1 MKNTEKVNNEV
12 SKPKGSEEYIEQM
25 MKKRQKTI
33 KIAVI
38 TVVVIIVLLIALTAF
53 AIPTMFSNKIISGV
67 SIGGINVSGL
77 DKAQAVKLIEEKVTP
92 RQKEIVKLKYGEY
105 EKELPMEQL
114 EVTVNIEKAVDEAL
128 SKGRAEN
135 IFSNNFAVIA
145 SKFRKQDIGLE
156 INYNEEEL
164 EKILTEI
171 GAEIPGR
178 VQDYTY
184 NIEENELII
193 TKGKDGIELDVDK
206 MKNDISDGIKN
217 ISKEFK
223 NEREISVK
231 EVKAGEIDIEKIY
244 NEVHTEPQDA
254 YIVEDPFQV
263 VVDKDGVDFAITM
276 DEAKTILAE
285 SKEEYSIPL
294 KITKAQKTVASLGSK
309 AFPDLLGTFTTRYDA
324 GNVSRT
330 TNLAIACKKL
340 NGQVIQPGEVF
351 SYNKALGK
359 RSVENGYKEAA
370 VYVNGGV
377 ENGLGG
383 GICQISS
390 TLYNTVLFANL
401 GIVERHQH
409 SFTTSYVDPG
419 RDATVVYGALDF
431 KFKNT
436 RKYPVKLEA
445 YIKSGVATVSM
456 YGIKEDVEYNVKVV
470 ATVTE
475 TIPCPV
481 EKTEDATMAE
491 GVEKVIS
498 KGTNGCRSIAY
509 KYVYDMA
516 GNLVSKTQLSADYY
530 GTIAKKVKV
539 GTKQVEVP
547 TTPSVPTT
555 PTAPTTPTIPEGSPT
570 PSPSVPTSPS
580 GTDTPGETGGGETGG
595 ENLGTTTTPSGSG
608 ITGEYN

>member
-12 SKPKGSEEYIEQM
+12 SKPQGSEEYIEQM

-38 TVVVIIVLLIALTAF
+38 TVVLIIVLLIALTAF

>member
-114 EVTVNIEKAVDEAL
+114 EVTANIEKAVDEAL

-570 PSPSVPTSPS
+570 PSSSVPTSPS
-580 GTDTPGETGGGETGG
+580 GTDTPGETGG

-608 ITGEYN
+608 ITGE

>member
-53 AIPTMFSNKIISGV
+53 AISTMFSNKIISGV

-156 INYNEEEL
+156 INYNEEQL

-390 TLYNTVLFANL
+390 TLYNTVVFANL

-470 ATVTE
+470 STVTE

-580 GTDTPGETGGGETGG
+580 GTDTPGETGG

-608 ITGEYN
+608 ITGE

>member
-105 EKELPMEQL
+105 EKELPMEQF
-114 EVTVNIEKAVDEAL
+114 EVTANIEKAVDEAL

-164 EKILTEI
+164 EEILTEI

-193 TKGKDGIELDVDK
+193 TKGKDGVELDVDK

-570 PSPSVPTSPS
+570 PSSSVPTSPS
-580 GTDTPGETGGGETGG
+580 GTDTPGETGG

-608 ITGEYN
+608 ITGE

>member
-114 EVTVNIEKAVDEAL
+114 EVTANIEKAVDEAL

-570 PSPSVPTSPS
+570 PSSSVPTSPS

>member
-12 SKPKGSEEYIEQM
+12 SKPQGSEEYIEQM

-38 TVVVIIVLLIALTAF
+38 TVVLIIVLLIALTAF

-608 ITGEYN
+608 ITGE

>member
-114 EVTVNIEKAVDEAL
+114 EVTANIEKAVDEAL

-156 INYNEEEL
+156 INYNEGEL
-164 EKILTEI
+164 EEILTEI

-193 TKGKDGIELDVDK
+193 TKGKDGVELDVDK

-570 PSPSVPTSPS
+570 PSSSVPTSPS

>member
-12 SKPKGSEEYIEQM
+12 SKPKSSEEYIEQM

-114 EVTVNIEKAVDEAL
+114 EVTANIEKAVDEAL

-470 ATVTE
+470 STVTE

-580 GTDTPGETGGGETGG
+580 GTDTPGETGG

-608 ITGEYN
+608 ITGE

>member
-570 PSPSVPTSPS
+570 PSSSVPTSPS
-580 GTDTPGETGGGETGG
+580 GTDTPGETGG

-608 ITGEYN
+608 ITGE

>member
-38 TVVVIIVLLIALTAF
+38 TVVLIIVLLIALTAF
-53 AIPTMFSNKIISGV
+53 AISTMFSNKIISGV

-114 EVTVNIEKAVDEAL
+114 EVTANIEKAVDEAL

>member
-114 EVTVNIEKAVDEAL
+114 EVTANIEKAVDEAL

-390 TLYNTVLFANL
+390 TLYNTVVFANL

-470 ATVTE
+470 STVTE

-539 GTKQVEVP
+539 GTKQVEVS

-570 PSPSVPTSPS
+570 PSSSVPTFPS

-608 ITGEYN
+608 ITGE

>member
-1 MKNTEKVNNEV
+1 MNNTEKVNKEV
-12 SKPKGSEEYIEQM
+12 NKPKSSDEYIEQM
-25 MKKRQKTI
+25 FEKKRKTI
-33 KIAVI
+33 KIAII
-38 TVVVIIVLLIALTAF
+38 TVVLIILILIALTAF

-67 SIGGINVSGL
+67 SIDGIDVSGL
-77 DKAQAVKLIEEKVTP
+77 DKTQAVKMLEEKITP
-92 RQKEIVKLKYGEY
+92 RQKNVVKLKYGEY

-114 EVTVNIEKAVDEAL
+114 EVTANIEKAVDEAV

-145 SKFRKQDIGLE
+145 SKFKKQDISLDVG
-156 INYNEEEL
+156 YNEEEL
-164 EKILTEI
+164 EKILTEA

-184 NIEENELII
+184 SIEENELII

-206 MKNDISDGIKN
+206 MKNDISEGIKD
-217 ISKEFK
+217 ISEDFK
-223 NEREISVK
+223 TEREISVK
-231 EVKAGEIDIEKIY
+231 EAKAGDIDIEKIY
-244 NEVHTEPQDA
+244 SEVHTEPQDA
-254 YIVEDPFQV
+254 YIIEDPFQV
-263 VVDKDGVDFAITM
+263 VVDKDGIDFAITM
-276 DEAKTILAE
+276 DEAKAILAE

-409 SFTTSYVDPG
+409 SFTTTYVDPG

-445 YIKSGVATVSM
+445 YIKSGVATVSI
-456 YGIKEDVEYNVKVV
+456 YGLKEDVEYNVKVV
-470 ATVTE
+470 STVTE

-481 EKTEDATMAE
+481 EKTEDSTIAA
-491 GVEKVIS
+491 GVEQVVT

-509 KYVYDMA
+509 KYVYDKA
-516 GNLVSKTQLSADYY
+516 GSLVSKTQLSSDYY
-530 GTIAKKVKV
+530 ATITRKVKV
-539 GTKQVEVP
+539 GTKQVSASV
-547 TTPSVPTT
+547 TPSVPAT
-555 PTAPTTPTIPEGSPT
+555 PATPAES
-570 PSPSVPTSPS
+570 PSPSTSSSPS
-580 GTDTPGETGGGETGG
+580 GTENTGGGESGGG
-595 ENLGTTTTPSGSG
+595 ENVTNTPAGSEAAG
-608 ITGEYN
+608 NNV

>member
-77 DKAQAVKLIEEKVTP
+77 DKTQAVKLIEEKVTP
-92 RQKEIVKLKYGEY
+92 RQKEIVKLKYCEY

-276 DEAKTILAE
+276 DEAKKILAE

-351 SYNKALGK
+351 SYNKALGHT
-359 RSVENGYKEAA
+359 Y
-370 VYVNGGV
+370 
-377 ENGLGG
+377 
-383 GICQISS
+383 SS
-390 TLYNTVLFANL
+390 
-401 GIVERHQH
+401 
-409 SFTTSYVDPG
+409 
-419 RDATVVYGALDF
+419 
-431 KFKNT
+431 NT
-436 RKYPVKLEA
+436 RF
-445 YIKSGVATVSM
+445 YI
-456 YGIKEDVEYNVKVV
+456 
-470 ATVTE
+470 
-475 TIPCPV
+475 CF
-481 EKTEDATMAE
+481 
-491 GVEKVIS
+491 
-498 KGTNGCRSIAY
+498 
-509 KYVYDMA
+509 
-516 GNLVSKTQLSADYY
+516 
-530 GTIAKKVKV
+530 
-539 GTKQVEVP
+539 
-547 TTPSVPTT
+547 
-555 PTAPTTPTIPEGSPT
+555 
-570 PSPSVPTSPS
+570 
-580 GTDTPGETGGGETGG
+580 
-595 ENLGTTTTPSGSG
+595 
-608 ITGEYN
+608 

>member
-114 EVTVNIEKAVDEAL
+114 EVTANIEKAVDEAL

-193 TKGKDGIELDVDK
+193 TKGKDGVELDVDK

-570 PSPSVPTSPS
+570 PSSSVPTSPS

>member
-114 EVTVNIEKAVDEAL
+114 EVTANIEKAVDEAL

-156 INYNEEEL
+156 INYNEGEL
-164 EKILTEI
+164 EEILTEI

-193 TKGKDGIELDVDK
+193 TKGKDGVELDVDK

-470 ATVTE
+470 STVTE

-570 PSPSVPTSPS
+570 PSSSVPTSPS
-580 GTDTPGETGGGETGG
+580 GTDTPGQTGG

>member
-38 TVVVIIVLLIALTAF
+38 TVVLIIVLLIALTAF

-114 EVTVNIEKAVDEAL
+114 EVTANIEKAVDEAL

-470 ATVTE
+470 STVTE

-580 GTDTPGETGGGETGG
+580 GTDTPGETGG

>member
-114 EVTVNIEKAVDEAL
+114 EVTANIEKAVDEAL

-156 INYNEEEL
+156 INYNEGEL
-164 EKILTEI
+164 EEILTEI

-193 TKGKDGIELDVDK
+193 TKGKDGVELDVDK

-570 PSPSVPTSPS
+570 PSSSVPTSPS

-608 ITGEYN
+608 ITGE

>member
-114 EVTVNIEKAVDEAL
+114 EVTANIEKAVDEAL

-156 INYNEEEL
+156 INYNEGEL
-164 EKILTEI
+164 EEILTEI

-570 PSPSVPTSPS
+570 PSSSVPTSPS
-580 GTDTPGETGGGETGG
+580 GTDTPGETGG

>member
-33 KIAVI
+33 KIAGI
-38 TVVVIIVLLIALTAF
+38 TVVLIIVLLIALTAF

-184 NIEENELII
+184 NIEEDELII

-470 ATVTE
+470 STVTE

-570 PSPSVPTSPS
+570 LSPSVPTSPS

>member
-38 TVVVIIVLLIALTAF
+38 TVVLIIVLLIALTAF

-145 SKFRKQDIGLE
+145 SKFKKQDIGLE

-580 GTDTPGETGGGETGG
+580 GTDTPGETGG

-608 ITGEYN
+608 ITGE

>member
-114 EVTVNIEKAVDEAL
+114 EVTANIEKAVDEAL

-481 EKTEDATMAE
+481 EKTEDVTMAE

-539 GTKQVEVP
+539 GTKQVEVS

-570 PSPSVPTSPS
+570 PSSSVPTFPS

-608 ITGEYN
+608 ITGE

>member
-114 EVTVNIEKAVDEAL
+114 EVTANIEKAVDEAL

-470 ATVTE
+470 STVTE

-570 PSPSVPTSPS
+570 PSSSVPTSPS
-580 GTDTPGETGGGETGG
+580 GTDTPGETGG

-608 ITGEYN
+608 ITGE

>member
-114 EVTVNIEKAVDEAL
+114 EVTANIEKAVDEAL

-156 INYNEEEL
+156 INYNEGEL
-164 EKILTEI
+164 EEILTEI

-193 TKGKDGIELDVDK
+193 TKGKDGVELDVDK

-547 TTPSVPTT
+547 TTP
-555 PTAPTTPTIPEGSPT
+555 TAPTTPTIPEGSPT

-608 ITGEYN
+608 ITGE

>member
-114 EVTVNIEKAVDEAL
+114 EVTANIEKAVDEAL

-156 INYNEEEL
+156 INYNEGEL
-164 EKILTEI
+164 EEILTEI

-193 TKGKDGIELDVDK
+193 TKGKDGVELDVDK

-580 GTDTPGETGGGETGG
+580 GTDTPGETGG

-608 ITGEYN
+608 ITGE

>member
-114 EVTVNIEKAVDEAL
+114 EVTANIEKAVDEAL

-156 INYNEEEL
+156 INYNEGEL
-164 EKILTEI
+164 EEILTEI

-193 TKGKDGIELDVDK
+193 TKGKDGVELDVDK

-570 PSPSVPTSPS
+570 PSSSVPTSPS
-580 GTDTPGETGGGETGG
+580 GTDTPGETGG

>member
-38 TVVVIIVLLIALTAF
+38 TVVLIIVLLIALTAF

-77 DKAQAVKLIEEKVTP
+77 DKAQAIKLIEEKVTP

-114 EVTVNIEKAVDEAL
+114 EVTANIEKAVDEAL

-470 ATVTE
+470 STVTE

-555 PTAPTTPTIPEGSPT
+555 PTAPTMPTIPERSPT

-580 GTDTPGETGGGETGG
+580 GTDTPGETGG

-608 ITGEYN
+608 ITGE

>member
-77 DKAQAVKLIEEKVTP
+77 DKTQAVKLIEEKVTP
-92 RQKEIVKLKYGEY
+92 RQKEIVKLKYCEY

-276 DEAKTILAE
+276 DEAKKILAE

-539 GTKQVEVP
+539 GTKQVEVS

-570 PSPSVPTSPS
+570 PSSSVPTSPS
-580 GTDTPGETGGGETGG
+580 GTDTPGETGG

>member
-114 EVTVNIEKAVDEAL
+114 EVTANIEKAVDEAL

-156 INYNEEEL
+156 INYNEGEL
-164 EKILTEI
+164 EEILTEI

-193 TKGKDGIELDVDK
+193 TKGKDGVELDVDK

-470 ATVTE
+470 STVTE

-570 PSPSVPTSPS
+570 PSSSVPTSPS
-580 GTDTPGETGGGETGG
+580 GTDTPGETGG

>member
-114 EVTVNIEKAVDEAL
+114 EVTANIEKAVDEAL

-570 PSPSVPTSPS
+570 PSSSVPTSPS
-580 GTDTPGETGGGETGG
+580 GTDTPGETGGGETDG

-608 ITGEYN
+608 ITGE

>member
-38 TVVVIIVLLIALTAF
+38 TVVLIIVLLIVLTAF

-114 EVTVNIEKAVDEAL
+114 EVTANIEKAVDEAL

-470 ATVTE
+470 STVTE

-570 PSPSVPTSPS
+570 PSSSVPTSPS

-595 ENLGTTTTPSGSG
+595 ENLGTTATPSGSG
-608 ITGEYN
+608 ITGE

>member
-38 TVVVIIVLLIALTAF
+38 TVVLIIVLLIVLTAF

-114 EVTVNIEKAVDEAL
+114 EVTANIEKAVDEAL

-470 ATVTE
+470 STVTE

-580 GTDTPGETGGGETGG
+580 GTDTPGETGG

-608 ITGEYN
+608 ITGE

>member
-1 MKNTEKVNNEV
+1 MRNKEKVNKDV
-12 SKPKGSEEYIEQM
+12 SKPKSSEEYIEQM
-25 MKKRQKTI
+25 MEKKRKTI
-33 KIAVI
+33 KISIIAV
-38 TVVVIIVLLIALTAF
+38 TLIIVLLIILTGF

-67 SIGGINVSGL
+67 MIEGIDVSGL
-77 DKAQAVKLIEEKVTP
+77 DKAQAVKLIEDKVIP
-92 RQKEIVKLKYGEY
+92 RQKEIVNMKYGDY

-114 EVTVNIEKAVDEAL
+114 EVTSNVEKAVDEAI

-135 IFSNNFAVIA
+135 IFLNNFTIIGT
-145 SKFRKQDIGLE
+145 KFKKQNINLE
-156 INYNEEEL
+156 VGYNEEEL
-164 EKILTEI
+164 DKAL
-171 GAEIPGR
+171 AELSAELPGG
-178 VQDYTY
+178 VQEYTY
-184 NIEENELII
+184 SIEESELLI
-193 TKGKDGIELDVDK
+193 TRGKDGISLDVDK
-206 MKNDISDGIKN
+206 MKNIISENIKDISKD
-217 ISKEFK
+217 FK
-223 NEREISVK
+223 TECEIAVK
-231 EVKAGEIDIEKIY
+231 ETKADDIDIEKIY
-244 NEVHTEPQDA
+244 NEIHTEPQDA

-276 DEAKTILAE
+276 DEAKAILAE
-285 SKEEYSIPL
+285 SKDEYAIPL

-324 GNVSRT
+324 GNVGRT

-445 YIKSGVATVSM
+445 YIKSGVATVSI
-456 YGIKEDVEYNVKVV
+456 YGLKEDVEYNVKVV
-470 ATVTE
+470 STVTE
-475 TIPCPV
+475 NIPCPV
-481 EKTEDATMAE
+481 EKTEDATMAA

-498 KGTNGCRSIAY
+498 KGTNGCKSIAY
-509 KYVYDMA
+509 KYVYDKA
-516 GNLVSKTQLSADYY
+516 GNLVSKTQLSADSY
-530 GTIAKKVKV
+530 GTIAKKIKV
-539 GTKQVEVP
+539 GTKQVETSTTPSASTTP
-547 TTPSVPTT
+547 TTPS
-555 PTAPTTPTIPEGSPT
+555 ET
-570 PSPSVPTSPS
+570 PSTSPSAPTSPS
-580 GTDTPGETGGGETGG
+580 GTDNPGQTSE
-595 ENLGTTTTPSGSG
+595 PSGGSG
-608 ITGEYN
+608 STDTGSEVTNTPTENGSLEV

>member
-38 TVVVIIVLLIALTAF
+38 TVVLIIVLLIALTAF

-77 DKAQAVKLIEEKVTP
+77 DKAQAIKLIEEKVTP

-114 EVTVNIEKAVDEAL
+114 EVTANIEKAVDEAL

-470 ATVTE
+470 STVTE

-555 PTAPTTPTIPEGSPT
+555 PTAPTMPTIPERSPT

-608 ITGEYN
+608 ITGE

>member
-38 TVVVIIVLLIALTAF
+38 TVVLIIVLLIALTAF

-580 GTDTPGETGGGETGG
+580 GTDTPGETGG

>member
-38 TVVVIIVLLIALTAF
+38 TVVLIIVLLIALTAF

-77 DKAQAVKLIEEKVTP
+77 DKAQAIKLIEEKVTP

-114 EVTVNIEKAVDEAL
+114 EVTANIEKAVDEAL

-470 ATVTE
+470 STVTE

-570 PSPSVPTSPS
+570 PSSSVPTSPS
-580 GTDTPGETGGGETGG
+580 GTDTPGETGG

-608 ITGEYN
+608 ITGE

>member
-1 MKNTEKVNNEV
+1 MNNTEKVNKEV
-12 SKPKGSEEYIEQM
+12 NKPKSSDEYIEQM
-25 MKKRQKTI
+25 FEKKRKTI
-33 KIAVI
+33 KIAII
-38 TVVVIIVLLIALTAF
+38 TVVLIILILIVLTAF

-67 SIGGINVSGL
+67 SIDGIDVSGL
-77 DKAQAVKLIEEKVTP
+77 DKTQAVKMLEEKVTP
-92 RQKEIVKLKYGEY
+92 RQKDVVKLKYGEY

-114 EVTVNIEKAVDEAL
+114 EVTANIEKAVDEAV

-145 SKFRKQDIGLE
+145 SKFKKQDIDLE
-156 INYNEEEL
+156 VGYNEEEL
-164 EKILTEI
+164 EKILTEA

-184 NIEENELII
+184 SIEENELII

-206 MKNDISDGIKN
+206 MKNDISEGIKD
-217 ISKEFK
+217 ISKDFK
-223 NEREISVK
+223 TEREISVK
-231 EVKAGEIDIEKIY
+231 EAKAGDIDIEKIY
-244 NEVHTEPQDA
+244 SEVHTEPQDA
-254 YIVEDPFQV
+254 YIIEDPFQV
-263 VVDKDGVDFAITM
+263 VVDKDGIDFAITM
-276 DEAKTILAE
+276 DEAKALLAE

-409 SFTTSYVDPG
+409 SFTTTYVDPG

-445 YIKSGVATVSM
+445 YIKSGVATVSI
-456 YGIKEDVEYNVKVV
+456 YGLKEDVEYNVKVV
-470 ATVTE
+470 STVTE

-481 EKTEDATMAE
+481 EKTEDPTIAA
-491 GVEKVIS
+491 GVEQIVT

-509 KYVYDMA
+509 KYVYDKA

-530 GTIAKKVKV
+530 ATIARKVKV
-539 GTKQVEVP
+539 GTKQVSAPVTPSAPATP
-547 TTPSVPTT
+547 TTPAES
-555 PTAPTTPTIPEGSPT
+555 
-570 PSPSVPTSPS
+570 PSPSTPSSPS
-580 GTDTPGETGGGETGG
+580 ETTKPEGTGGNGSTG
-595 ENLGTTTTPSGSG
+595 ENSNVTNTPAGSEAAG
-608 ITGEYN
+608 NNV

>member
-470 ATVTE
+470 STVTE

-547 TTPSVPTT
+547 TTPAVSTT

-580 GTDTPGETGGGETGG
+580 GTDTPGETGG

-608 ITGEYN
+608 ITGE

>member
-114 EVTVNIEKAVDEAL
+114 EVTANIEKAVDEAL

-156 INYNEEEL
+156 INYNEGEL
-164 EKILTEI
+164 EEILTEI

-193 TKGKDGIELDVDK
+193 TKGKDGVELDVDK

-570 PSPSVPTSPS
+570 PSSSVPTSPS
-580 GTDTPGETGGGETGG
+580 GTDTPGETGG

-608 ITGEYN
+608 ITGE